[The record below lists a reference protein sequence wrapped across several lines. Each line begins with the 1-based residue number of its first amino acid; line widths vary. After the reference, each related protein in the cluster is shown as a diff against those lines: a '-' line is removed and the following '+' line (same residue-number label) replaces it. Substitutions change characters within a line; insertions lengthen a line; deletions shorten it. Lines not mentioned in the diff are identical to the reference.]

1 LLDWA
6 TGGQSTN
13 LGFKVKLA
21 LTHEE
26 IAQLIGCSRESV
38 SRGFSEF
45 KRKHLVEV
53 NGATL
58 VVQNKMAL
66 EQLAAL

>member
-1 LLDWA
+1 
-6 TGGQSTN
+6 
-13 LGFKVKLA
+13 LA

-38 SRGFSEF
+38 SRSFSEF

-53 NGATL
+53 NGSTL
-58 VVQNKMAL
+58 VVTNKGAL
-66 EQLAAL
+66 EHLAVI